1 MAAAEPEPEPDVWD
15 VFGDDSASD
24 PEDVRTHAQHTQPAL
39 MEDDLFGSNSSDEDT
54 PGCSN
59 SAVDPMLLSQLLRM
73 CPRRVVHQTDPEQE
87 VEGKSQGRQWLPALV
102 LLAGG
107 ADSRLERQELRR
119 RLRAA
124 GARHGALAIEVR
136 NNDCDG

>member
-59 SAVDPMLLSQLLRM
+59 SAVDPALLSQLL
-73 CPRRVVHQTDPEQE
+73 
-87 VEGKSQGRQWLPALV
+87 
-102 LLAGG
+102 
-107 ADSRLERQELRR
+107 
-119 RLRAA
+119 
-124 GARHGALAIEVR
+124 
-136 NNDCDG
+136 